1 MKGCTSME
9 LKMDIK
15 NVKCIRNLQFTFPL
29 DSGIYAIT
37 GENGCGKSTL
47 IACAST
53 VFYQMPMYDYFGRP
67 DDAMISFSIGEAVR
81 GWNYKNNHWNK
92 ANTGKPMKI
101 NGFYEGSIIF
111 GNRFKDTSF
120 SVIRI
125 LDGLQKQDLQTA
137 EEFVRTNLGP
147 VLHNDS
153 EYYKK
158 LYVLKKSIAQQKR
171 LSGDPYFIETT
182 TGNLI
187 SQARMS
193 TGENLLVSVLHSLKV
208 LYNKRTIN
216 NDGRPCIV
224 FLDEIELALH
234 SSALRRLILFL
245 KEIAK
250 SLNLAIFFSTH
261 SLELLREIKPQNI
274 YYLQYNVDDSISV
287 TNPCYPAYATRNL
300 YSDDGYGNDMV
311 ILVEDDLAKIVVE
324 KIMVNKSL
332 LQNIRVKVLPTGGW
346 TNTITMAYDITST
359 NLLLKGTKL
368 AIVLDRDIK
377 KDVPTFISNHKE
389 YSGLKIDY
397 LPIKS
402 LEKYLR
408 DNLFVKTDTALF
420 SELDSYVFLKNPLTL
435 LLSNYKKENKKD
447 DTDGKILYGYLVNEL
462 RSMRKDREDLAEIVV
477 RHIMAHE
484 GAEVNELSEYLK
496 SKIQD

>member
-1 MKGCTSME
+1 ME
-9 LKMDIK
+9 IK
-15 NVKCIRNLQFTFPL
+15 NIKCITEMSFTFPL
-29 DSGIYAIT
+29 DAGIYAIT

-67 DDAMISFSIGEAVR
+67 KNGMINFSINSAIR
-81 GWNYKNNHWNK
+81 GWSYTNNHWNK
-92 ANTGKPMKI
+92 INIGDPMKI

-111 GNRFKDTSF
+111 GNRFKDTNF
-120 SVIRI
+120 SAIRV
-125 LDGLQKQDLQTA
+125 LDNFKKDDLQTA
-137 EEFVRTNLGP
+137 DEFVRTNLGNI
-147 VLHNDS
+147 LHNDP

-158 LYVLKKSIAQQKR
+158 LYVLKKTIAKKKN
-171 LSGDPYFIETT
+171 LFGDPYFFETCA
-182 TGNLI
+182 GGII

-193 TGENLLVSVLHSLKV
+193 TGENLLISVLHSLKM
-208 LYNKRTIN
+208 LYNKRTIH

-245 KEIAK
+245 KEI
-250 SLNLAIFFSTH
+250 SELLQLAIFFSTH

-274 YYLQYNVDDSISV
+274 YYLQYNVDDSISI

-311 ILVEDDLAKIVVE
+311 ILVEDDLAKIIVE
-324 KIMVNKSL
+324 KIMFNKSL

-346 TNTITMAYDITST
+346 TNTITMAYDITSS

-377 KDVPTFISNHKE
+377 KEVPTFISKHKK
-389 YSGLKIDY
+389 YSGLKIDF

-408 DNLFVKTDTALF
+408 DNLFVKMDHTLF
-420 SELDSYVFLKNPLTL
+420 SELDSYVFLKNPLSEL
-435 LLSNYKKENKKD
+435 LNKYKRENHKD
-447 DTDGKILYGYLVNEL
+447 DLDGKILYGYLLNEL
-462 RSMRKDREDLAEIVV
+462 RSMRKDREDLAETVV
-477 RHIMAHE
+477 RYIMIHE
-484 GAEVNELSEYLK
+484 TANVEDLAEYLRG
-496 SKIQD
+496 KIQG